1 MKTTDT
7 CLLLAL
13 LDLSPAARHVRV
25 CDIARHARLPIGET
39 LRLLRALQD
48 RGWVDASKRRL
59 TLRGLVLAVS
69 LQARV
74 RAGRRLAVAA

>member
-13 LDLSPAARHVRV
+13 LDLSPAARHVRI
-25 CDIARHARLPIGET
+25 CDVARHARLPIGET
-39 LRLLRALQD
+39 LRLLRQLQV

-74 RAGRRLAVAA
+74 RAGRSLAVAA

>member
-13 LDLSPAARHVRV
+13 LDLSPAQQHVRV
-25 CDIARHARLPIGET
+25 CDVARHARLPIGEA
-39 LRLLRALQD
+39 LRLLKGLQE
-48 RGWVDASKRRL
+48 RGWVDASRRRL

-69 LQARV
+69 LQARL
-74 RAGRRLAVAA
+74 RASRRLPAAA